1 MPRTST
7 SRPAPVAYKPAPP
20 PAVYKPA
27 PPPVFYK
34 PTQPP
39 ALPAPSFGQTIKEG
53 FGFGFGNAIAQRVA
67 TSIFGA
73 PKIQTERVPTAY
85 EQCIAEHRDDAALCA
100 HLAQTK

>member
-27 PPPVFYK
+27 P
-34 PTQPP
+34 
-39 ALPAPSFGQTIKEG
+39 LPAPSFGQTIKEG

>member
-7 SRPAPVAYKPAPP
+7 NKPI
-20 PAVYKPA
+20 VYKPT
-27 PPPVFYK
+27 PQPVVHK
-34 PTQPP
+34 P
-39 ALPAPSFGQTIKEG
+39 ALHPPTPSLGQTIKEG
-53 FGFGFGNAIAQRVA
+53 FGFGVGNAIAQRVA

-73 PKIQTERVPTAY
+73 PKIQTEQIPTAY